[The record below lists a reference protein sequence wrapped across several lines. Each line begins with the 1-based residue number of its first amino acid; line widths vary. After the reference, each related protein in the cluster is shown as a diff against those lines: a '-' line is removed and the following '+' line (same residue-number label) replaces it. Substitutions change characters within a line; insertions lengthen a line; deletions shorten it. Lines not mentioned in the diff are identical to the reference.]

1 MSFFKLLDA
10 QMQPVVSY
18 GAEIW
23 EIEHSAY
30 IIERL
35 RSFAMLGVG
44 IRSPNDLVNGEKKLN
59 KNEC

>member
-10 QMQPVVSY
+10 QMQPVVLY

-23 EIEHSAY
+23 EIEHSAC

-35 RSFAMLGVG
+35 HSFAMLGVG

-59 KNEC
+59 KNGC